1 MAKKQQQSQALEVL
15 SKLDG
20 ATLENLLNLLQGQQ
34 VQVVEP
40 EVTEVV
46 ESSLTQNVTKPKATK
61 ASLYQDR
68 TREIPVRS
76 CINGRVIYKSKKTGV
91 TYKWLEKGS
100 YEILT
105 IDELLNMESQSQ
117 KFLHSP
123 WLMVDDEDI
132 IEAFNLAEL
141 YDLVAKVE
149 DIDSF
154 INMSLGEQ
162 KQIYNKLPKSLQNQ
176 VYNHIYNKVESGEI
190 DSRAKIREL
199 EELVQMELEY

>member
-1 MAKKQQQSQALEVL
+1 MAKKQQQSQVLELL

-34 VQVVEP
+34 VQADVPQEQVKQQ
-40 EVTEVV
+40 EVAP
-46 ESSLTQNVTKPKATK
+46 TKPKATK
-61 ASLYQDR
+61 ASLYQER

-91 TYKWLEKGS
+91 TYKWLEKGA

-123 WLMVDDEDI
+123 WLMVDDEEV
-132 IEAFNLAEL
+132 IEAFNLQEL

-190 DSRAKIREL
+190 DSKSKIREL

>member
-34 VQVVEP
+34 VQADAPVEQP
-40 EVTEVV
+40 KQQET
-46 ESSLTQNVTKPKATK
+46 SKPKATK

-91 TYKWLEKGS
+91 TYKWLEKGT

-123 WLMVDDEDI
+123 WLMVDDEEV
-132 IEAFNLAEL
+132 IEAFNLQEL

-154 INMSLGEQ
+154 ISISLGEQ
-162 KQIYNKLPKSLQNQ
+162 KQIYNKLPKTLQNQ
-176 VYNHIYNKVESGEI
+176 VYNHIYNKVETGEI
-190 DSRAKIREL
+190 DSKSKIREL
-199 EELVQMELEY
+199 EELVQMELEF

>member
-34 VQVVEP
+34 IQADAPVEQP
-40 EVTEVV
+40 KQQET
-46 ESSLTQNVTKPKATK
+46 SKPKATK
-61 ASLYQDR
+61 ATLFQDR
-68 TREIPVRS
+68 NRQVIVRS
-76 CINGRVIYKSKKTGV
+76 CIEGRVIYKSKRSGM
-91 TYKWLEKGS
+91 TYKWLEKGA
-100 YEILT
+100 YEVLT

>member
-34 VQVVEP
+34 AQANVPQEQVKQQ
-40 EVTEVV
+40 EVAP
-46 ESSLTQNVTKPKATK
+46 TKPKATK

-91 TYKWLEKGS
+91 TYKWLEKGT

-123 WLMVDDEDI
+123 WLMVDDEEV
-132 IEAFNLAEL
+132 IEAFNLQEL

-162 KQIYNKLPKSLQNQ
+162 KQIYNKLPKSLQNE
-176 VYNHIYNKVESGEI
+176 V
-190 DSRAKIREL
+190 
-199 EELVQMELEY
+199 

>member
-34 VQVVEP
+34 VQADAPVEQP
-40 EVTEVV
+40 KQQET
-46 ESSLTQNVTKPKATK
+46 SKPKATK

-91 TYKWLEKGS
+91 TYKWLEKGT

-123 WLMVDDEDI
+123 WLMVDDEEV
-132 IEAFNLAEL
+132 IEAFNLQEL

-154 INMSLGEQ
+154 VDMSLGEQ
-162 KQIYNKLPKSLQNQ
+162 QKIYNKLPKTLQNQ
-176 VYNHIYNKVESGEI
+176 VYNHIYNKVETGEI
-190 DSRAKIREL
+190 DSKSKIREL
-199 EELVQMELEY
+199 EELVQMELEF

>member
-34 VQVVEP
+34 VQADAPVEQP
-40 EVTEVV
+40 KQQET
-46 ESSLTQNVTKPKATK
+46 SKPKATK
-61 ASLYQDR
+61 ASLYQER

-91 TYKWLEKGS
+91 TYKWLEKGA

-123 WLMVDDEDI
+123 WLMVDDEEV
-132 IEAFNLAEL
+132 IEAFNLQEL

-190 DSRAKIREL
+190 DSKSKIREL
-199 EELVQMELEY
+199 EELVQMELEF

>member
-1 MAKKQQQSQALEVL
+1 MAKKQQSQALEVL

-34 VQVVEP
+34 VQANAPVEQP
-40 EVTEVV
+40 MQHET
-46 ESSLTQNVTKPKATK
+46 SKPKATK
-61 ASLYQDR
+61 ASLYQQR

-76 CINGRVIYKSKKTGV
+76 FINGRVIYKSKKTGV

-105 IDELLNMESQSQ
+105 IEELLNMESQSQ

-123 WLMVDDEDI
+123 WLMVDDEEV
-132 IEAFNLAEL
+132 IEAFNLQEL
-141 YDLVAKVE
+141 YELVAKVE

-162 KQIYNKLPKSLQNQ
+162 KVIYNKLPKTLQNQ

-190 DSRAKIREL
+190 DSKSKIREL
-199 EELVQMELEY
+199 EELVQMELEF

>member
-34 VQVVEP
+34 VQADAPVEQP
-40 EVTEVV
+40 KQQET
-46 ESSLTQNVTKPKATK
+46 SKPKATK

-91 TYKWLEKGS
+91 TYKWLEKGT

-123 WLMVDDEDI
+123 WLMVDDEEV
-132 IEAFNLAEL
+132 IEAFNLQEL

-154 INMSLGEQ
+154 ITISLGEQ

-199 EELVQMELEY
+199 EELVQMELEF

>member
-34 VQVVEP
+34 AQANVPQEQVKQQ
-40 EVTEVV
+40 EVAP
-46 ESSLTQNVTKPKATK
+46 TKPKATK

-91 TYKWLEKGS
+91 TYKWLEKGT

-123 WLMVDDEDI
+123 WLMVDDTEV
-132 IEAFNLAEL
+132 IEAFNLQGL

-154 INMSLGEQ
+154 VDMSLGEQ
-162 KQIYNKLPKSLQNQ
+162 QKIYNKLPKTLQNQ
-176 VYNHIYNKVESGEI
+176 VYNHIYNKVETGEI
-190 DSRAKIREL
+190 DSKSKIREL
-199 EELVQMELEY
+199 EELVQMELEF

>member
-34 VQVVEP
+34 VQANAPVEQP
-40 EVTEVV
+40 MQQET
-46 ESSLTQNVTKPKATK
+46 SKPKATK
-61 ASLYQDR
+61 ASLYQQR

-76 CINGRVIYKSKKTGV
+76 FINGRVIYKSKKTGV

-105 IDELLNMESQSQ
+105 IEELLNMESQSQ

-123 WLMVDDEDI
+123 WLMVDDEEV
-132 IEAFNLAEL
+132 IEAFNLQEL
-141 YDLVAKVE
+141 YELVTKVE

-162 KQIYNKLPKSLQNQ
+162 KVIYNKLPKTLQNQ

-190 DSRAKIREL
+190 DSKSKIREL
-199 EELVQMELEY
+199 EELVQMELEF

>member
-1 MAKKQQQSQALEVL
+1 MAKKQQSQALEVL

-20 ATLENLLNLLQGQQ
+20 ATLDSLLALLQGQQ
-34 VQVVEP
+34 AQAVPTEAPQEQP
-40 EVTEVV
+40 KQEVA
-46 ESSLTQNVTKPKATK
+46 QPKPKATK
-61 ASLYQDR
+61 ATLFQDR
-68 TREIPVRS
+68 NRQVIVRS
-76 CINGRVIYKSKKTGV
+76 CVDGRVIYKSKRSGMTW
-91 TYKWLEKGS
+91 KWLEKGA
-100 YEILT
+100 YEVLT
-105 IDELLNMESQSQ
+105 VEELLNMESQSH

-154 INMSLGEQ
+154 INMSLDEQ
-162 KQIYNKLPKSLQNQ
+162 KQIYNKLPKASQNQ
-176 VYNHIYNKVESGEI
+176 VYNHICFKVDSGEI

-199 EELVQMELEY
+199 EDLVGRELEY

>member
-34 VQVVEP
+34 VQADAPVEQP
-40 EVTEVV
+40 KQEVA
-46 ESSLTQNVTKPKATK
+46 QPKPKATK
-61 ASLYQDR
+61 ATLFQDR
-68 TREIPVRS
+68 NRQVIVRS
-76 CINGRVIYKSKKTGV
+76 CIEGRVIYKSKRSGM
-91 TYKWLEKGS
+91 TYKWLEKGA
-100 YEILT
+100 YEVLT
-105 IDELLNMESQSQ
+105 VEELLNMESQSH

>member
-1 MAKKQQQSQALEVL
+1 MAKKQQSQALEVL

-20 ATLENLLNLLQGQQ
+20 ATLDSLLALLQGQQ
-34 VQVVEP
+34 AQAVPTEAPQEQP
-40 EVTEVV
+40 KQEVA
-46 ESSLTQNVTKPKATK
+46 QPKAKVTKAT
-61 ASLYQDR
+61 LFQDR
-68 TREIPVRS
+68 NRQVIVRS
-76 CINGRVIYKSKKTGV
+76 CVDGRVIYKSKRSGMTW
-91 TYKWLEKGS
+91 KWLEKGA
-100 YEILT
+100 YEVLT
-105 IDELLNMESQSQ
+105 VEELLNMESQSH

-162 KQIYNKLPKSLQNQ
+162 KQIYNKLPKASQNQ
-176 VYNHIYNKVESGEI
+176 VYNHICFKVDSGEI
-190 DSRAKIREL
+190 DSRAKIRQL
-199 EELVQMELEY
+199 EELVGMELEY

>member
-1 MAKKQQQSQALEVL
+1 MAKKQQSQALEVL

-20 ATLENLLNLLQGQQ
+20 ATLDSLLALLQGQRAQ
-34 VQVVEP
+34 AVPTEAPQEQP
-40 EVTEVV
+40 KQEVA
-46 ESSLTQNVTKPKATK
+46 QPKAKVTKAT
-61 ASLYQDR
+61 LFQDR
-68 TREIPVRS
+68 NRQVIVRS
-76 CINGRVIYKSKKTGV
+76 CVDGRVIYKSKRSGMTW
-91 TYKWLEKGS
+91 KWLEKGA
-100 YEILT
+100 YEVLT
-105 IDELLNMESQSQ
+105 VEELLNMESQSH

-154 INMSLGEQ
+154 INMSLDEQ
-162 KQIYNKLPKSLQNQ
+162 KQIYNKLPKASQNQ
-176 VYNHIYNKVESGEI
+176 VYNHICFKVDSGEI

-199 EELVQMELEY
+199 EDLVGRELEY

>member
-1 MAKKQQQSQALEVL
+1 MAKKQQQSQVLELL

-34 VQVVEP
+34 VQADVPQEQVKQQ
-40 EVTEVV
+40 EVAP
-46 ESSLTQNVTKPKATK
+46 TKPKATK
-61 ASLYQDR
+61 ASLYQER

-76 CINGRVIYKSKKTGV
+76 CIKGRVIYKSKKTGV
-91 TYKWLEKGS
+91 TYKWLEKGA

-117 KFLHSP
+117 KFLHSS
-123 WLMVDDEDI
+123 WLMVDDEEV
-132 IEAFNLAEL
+132 IEAFNLQEL

-190 DSRAKIREL
+190 DSKSKIREL

>member
-34 VQVVEP
+34 AQVVADAPVEQP
-40 EVTEVV
+40 KQEVA
-46 ESSLTQNVTKPKATK
+46 QPKPKATK
-61 ASLYQDR
+61 ATLFQDR
-68 TREIPVRS
+68 NRQIIVRS
-76 CINGRVIYKSKKTGV
+76 CIEGRVIYKSKRSGM
-91 TYKWLEKGS
+91 TYKWLEKGA
-100 YEILT
+100 YEVLT
-105 IDELLNMESQSQ
+105 VEELLNMESQSH

-154 INMSLGEQ
+154 INMTLDEQ
-162 KQIYNKLPKSLQNQ
+162 KQIYNKLPKASQNQ
-176 VYNHIYNKVESGEI
+176 VYNHICFKVDSGEI
-190 DSRAKIREL
+190 DSRAKIRQL
-199 EELVQMELEY
+199 EELVGMELEY

>member
-34 VQVVEP
+34 VQADAPVEQP
-40 EVTEVV
+40 KQQET
-46 ESSLTQNVTKPKATK
+46 SKPKATK

-91 TYKWLEKGS
+91 TYKWLEKGT

-123 WLMVDDEDI
+123 WLMVDDEEV
-132 IEAFNLAEL
+132 IEAFNLQEL

-154 INMSLGEQ
+154 ITISLADQ
-162 KQIYNKLPKSLQNQ
+162 HQLYNKLPKTLQNQ
-176 VYNHIYNKVESGEI
+176 VYNHIYNKVETGEI
-190 DSRAKIREL
+190 DSKSKIREL
-199 EELVQMELEY
+199 EELVQMELEF

>member
-1 MAKKQQQSQALEVL
+1 MAKKQQSQALEVL

-20 ATLENLLNLLQGQQ
+20 ATLDSLLALLQGQRAQ
-34 VQVVEP
+34 AVPTEAPQEQP
-40 EVTEVV
+40 KQEVA
-46 ESSLTQNVTKPKATK
+46 QPKAKVTKAT
-61 ASLYQDR
+61 LFQDR
-68 TREIPVRS
+68 NRQVIVRS
-76 CINGRVIYKSKKTGV
+76 CVDGRVIYKSKRSGMTW
-91 TYKWLEKGS
+91 KWLEKGA
-100 YEILT
+100 YEVLT
-105 IDELLNMESQSQ
+105 VEELLNMESQSH

-154 INMSLGEQ
+154 INMSLDEQ
-162 KQIYNKLPKSLQNQ
+162 KQIYNKLPKASQNQ
-176 VYNHIYNKVESGEI
+176 VYNHICFKVDSGEI

-199 EELVQMELEY
+199 EDVVGRELEY